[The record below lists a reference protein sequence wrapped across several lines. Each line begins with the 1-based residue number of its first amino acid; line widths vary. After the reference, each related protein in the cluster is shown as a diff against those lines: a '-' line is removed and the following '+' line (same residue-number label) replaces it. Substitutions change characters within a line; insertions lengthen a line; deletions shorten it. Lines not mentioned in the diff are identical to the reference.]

1 MLQKIASPR
10 LEPVVFLEKT
20 TDLPKWR
27 EAVTRVAEG
36 ALGPAWRT
44 TIKVE
49 GRLSAELEGLNPD
62 HSAIK
67 KMKAGMPPAQGR
79 ALPAP
84 HFPHPLSQCPPPCSG
99 LPIEG
104 KRQPLPLPLLRVPVG
119 SRFGPLTKN
128 TKSTRPWMNI
138 SILRVLRLNRGK
150 DRVMY
155 WCLQRWTSIS
165 SGLKMSCKKLGT
177 ASSHSMCASVPRK

>member
-67 KMKAGMPPAQGR
+67 KMKAGMPPVPGP

-84 HFPHPLSQCPPPCSG
+84 
-99 LPIEG
+99 
-104 KRQPLPLPLLRVPVG
+104 PLPSRTEFKLPAPTSLKGVTNSTCDIEVFMG
-119 SRFGPLTKN
+119 SQIFQSYPMTWKIF
-128 TKSTRPWMNI
+128 TP
-138 SILRVLRLNRGK
+138 
-150 DRVMY
+150 
-155 WCLQRWTSIS
+155 
-165 SGLKMSCKKLGT
+165 
-177 ASSHSMCASVPRK
+177 